1 MDDRMLNR
9 AACGNGRSLRCVSG
23 DDLTPHHYVHV
34 QILIFVLMLLYLI
47 DLLLALRTGL
57 SVF

>member
-1 MDDRMLNR
+1 MPSWM
-9 AACGNGRSLRCVSG
+9 
-23 DDLTPHHYVHV
+23 

-47 DLLLALRTGL
+47 DLLLALRTGI